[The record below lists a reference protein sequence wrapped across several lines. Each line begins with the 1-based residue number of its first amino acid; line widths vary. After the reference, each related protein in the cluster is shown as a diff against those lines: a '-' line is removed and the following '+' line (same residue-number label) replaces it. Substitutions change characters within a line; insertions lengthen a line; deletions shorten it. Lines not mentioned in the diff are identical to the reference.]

1 VSFLALIVAIRLFRV
16 GQRKGKRVAKRV
28 VESPVDD
35 GAENGP
41 GPDNETESEED
52 RVKECV
58 DVSSCHF

>member
-1 VSFLALIVAIRLFRV
+1 VSFLALIVVIWLFRV
-16 GQRKGKRVAKRV
+16 GLKKGKRVAKRV

-41 GPDNETESEED
+41 GPDNEMESEED

-58 DVSSCHF
+58 DISS